1 MILLA
6 PACLISTSLFSPASI
21 LKSEIDSW
29 RILSVAFTTTALLRK
44 YVNKISIIYHC
55 GGNHPISSIIG
66 FCFLDNVLQT
76 VVSINSNI
84 SMFSMVDF
92 IKEFSDKILYGF
104 VFAAEIH
111 TYMALEANRGCLD
124 TQSR

>member
-1 MILLA
+1 MVGGFY
-6 PACLISTSLFSPASI
+6 FSSHVEWI
-21 LKSEIDSW
+21 
-29 RILSVAFTTTALLRK
+29 F
-44 YVNKISIIYHC
+44 
-55 GGNHPISSIIG
+55 
-66 FCFLDNVLQT
+66 FLDTFSKT

-111 TYMALEANRGCLD
+111 TFMALEANRGCLD
-124 TQSR
+124 KQCRWRINY